1 MVWQCSRFP
10 VNAFLE
16 DSFGCKRWV
25 RSVFELLMSLFHILS
40 LCFDMFHV
48 YFFQFK
54 CKFIIFGRAQYNI
67 TRRFSILAVRRVVGS
82 GPASLGRL
90 PEPAGG

>member
-1 MVWQCSRFP
+1 
-10 VNAFLE
+10 
-16 DSFGCKRWV
+16 
-25 RSVFELLMSLFHILS
+25 
-40 LCFDMFHV
+40 MFHV

-54 CKFIIFGRAQYNI
+54 CKFILFGRAQYNI